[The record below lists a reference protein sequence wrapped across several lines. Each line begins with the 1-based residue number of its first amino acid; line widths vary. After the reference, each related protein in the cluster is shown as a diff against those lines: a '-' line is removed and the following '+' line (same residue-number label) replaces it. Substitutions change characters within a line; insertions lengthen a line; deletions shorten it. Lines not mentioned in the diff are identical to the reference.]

1 MKSIYCGPCP
11 CEGRESIIYNTLVS
25 FCPGS
30 DPSAFTL
37 FALTKSG
44 TVLVTDLYC
53 SVRLP
58 PPPHPQTLRPNSLPS
73 TFLFT
78 PVRPDGTALSVGS
91 LLAPPYRV
99 QLAAASKRLL
109 VAGSVRESNSPLLE
123 EQFGIASLPISSATI
138 LGIPAVTTL
147 SGKPVEKKGYFGRPG
162 NAV

>member
-11 CEGRESIIYNTLVS
+11 CEGRESIIYNTLVG

-37 FALTKSG
+37 FALAKSG
-44 TVLVTDLYC
+44 LILVTDLYC
-53 SVRLP
+53 TVSP
-58 PPPHPQTLRPNSLPS
+58 PPPSHLQTVHPHSLPR

-99 QLAAASKRLL
+99 QLAATSKRLL
-109 VAGSVRESNSPLLE
+109 IAGSVRAGNSPVLE
-123 EQFGIASLPISSATI
+123 DQFGVAVLSISSATI

-147 SGKPVEKKGYFGRPG
+147 SGKPVAKKGYFGRHG
-162 NAV
+162 TDA

>member
-11 CEGRESIIYNTLVS
+11 CEGRESIIYNTLVG

-58 PPPHPQTLRPNSLPS
+58 PPPHPQTLRPI
-73 TFLFT
+73 
-78 PVRPDGTALSVGS
+78 RPDGTALSVGS
-91 LLAPPYRV
+91 LLTPPYRV

-109 VAGSVRESNSPLLE
+109 VAGSVRGSNSPLLE

-138 LGIPAVTTL
+138 LGVPAVTTL